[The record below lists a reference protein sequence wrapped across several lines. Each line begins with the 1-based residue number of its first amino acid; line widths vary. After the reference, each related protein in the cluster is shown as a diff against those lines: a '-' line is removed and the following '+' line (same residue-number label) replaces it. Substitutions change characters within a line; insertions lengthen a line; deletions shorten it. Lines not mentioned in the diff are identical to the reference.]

1 MLGVEDNANYV
12 YAVVFMV
19 FGNTY
24 SETTEMDFSFK
35 VGTEKKYSV
44 QLSNGGQTYIIIPCD
59 YYRSTATVSIE
70 NKGTEDLLI
79 KDFDYIVIDGTKE
92 SYTYSTTI
100 RAHKLTSTTTHSRSG
115 YYSKI
120 EYDSK
125 QRVIE
130 ETNKTIAQGA
140 NISTTEYSYYDET
153 SATTAQ
159 KGKIKNITTTD
170 YDGAVEQTNY
180 EYAGDWN
187 NYTQKVTTVK
197 GEQKMQSAYNIN
209 RASKRVC
216 DVTQTDENGLQT
228 IERYSMQNGNLR
240 VSQVEYANTI
250 EKYTYNDF
258 GQVTTVEMLDRTTE
272 ELMMSQ
278 TDNYDNNGVY
288 VGSSYAGSQYT
299 FGYDNTGFVTSINKG
314 QTPLLQYQY
323 YENTQ
328 SLGSNSVQTKT
339 YANGNVENYI
349 YSELVG
355 STASYR
361 TQIEYK
367 NTANVSTAGT
377 YTYNYNADKELL
389 NQTYKVGITNKVSYE
404 YGDLSNLEERKLII
418 RNLPFYT
425 EYTKNIDTVM
435 NRITHASLYNIIDC
449 TTTDTKNITYGYGAN
464 GNISSVKYVGYLTD
478 YTYDTFNRL
487 NNRKVGVGYTTIVNE
502 NYVYKT
508 YEQDEQTYT
517 TKTLAVIDDQTSANR
532 DRTATY
538 DSNGYIT
545 EISYNGENYYYD
557 YDGAGRIKTESY
569 NNQIINYT
577 YDAYNN
583 VQKTGLVYTNGILS
597 SANGAT
603 ISYDDMGNPTTY
615 KGNTFTWE
623 QGRKLVAGSMN
634 GKTFTYAYDGN
645 GMRFEKVV
653 NGVKTNYYYD
663 GSQLLMES
671 TNNKRIW
678 YIYGVTGIEG
688 LIVEEHLGDNH
699 YYFDKNTLGD
709 IVAIRDEDG
718 YIVATYSYD
727 AWGNAK
733 VMNANGTENTSST
746 FIGNINPYRY
756 RGYYYDKETG
766 FYYLQTRYYDPTICR
781 FINADNYELIAQLS
795 TVVGQLNMYSYCG
808 NNPIMCT
815 DESGEA
821 FFIAYIAA
829 LIMSIWDADVRA
841 DMNAIG
847 WNPFNTNAD
856 LAARATKISFYKG
869 SAVISQNLIGTCAAF
884 GTIWKNSNRPTKGID
899 IQHEYGHNIQ
909 EMILGIFYWPCVVI
923 PSVINY
929 HIGDYLN
936 YEEELRDKM
945 YYSKIWER
953 TADWLGGVNRNN
965 YYNFWNINNFIFW

>member
-1 MLGVEDNANYV
+1 
-12 YAVVFMV
+12 
-19 FGNTY
+19 
-24 SETTEMDFSFK
+24 
-35 VGTEKKYSV
+35 
-44 QLSNGGQTYIIIPCD
+44 
-59 YYRSTATVSIE
+59 
-70 NKGTEDLLI
+70 
-79 KDFDYIVIDGTKE
+79 
-92 SYTYSTTI
+92 
-100 RAHKLTSTTTHSRSG
+100 
-115 YYSKI
+115 
-120 EYDSK
+120 
-125 QRVIE
+125 
-130 ETNKTIAQGA
+130 
-140 NISTTEYSYYDET
+140 
-153 SATTAQ
+153 
-159 KGKIKNITTTD
+159 
-170 YDGAVEQTNY
+170 
-180 EYAGDWN
+180 
-187 NYTQKVTTVK
+187 
-197 GEQKMQSAYNIN
+197 
-209 RASKRVC
+209 
-216 DVTQTDENGLQT
+216 
-228 IERYSMQNGNLR
+228 
-240 VSQVEYANTI
+240 
-250 EKYTYNDF
+250 
-258 GQVTTVEMLDRTTE
+258 
-272 ELMMSQ
+272 
-278 TDNYDNNGVY
+278 
-288 VGSSYAGSQYT
+288 
-299 FGYDNTGFVTSINKG
+299 
-314 QTPLLQYQY
+314 
-323 YENTQ
+323 
-328 SLGSNSVQTKT
+328 
-339 YANGNVENYI
+339 
-349 YSELVG
+349 
-355 STASYR
+355 
-361 TQIEYK
+361 
-367 NTANVSTAGT
+367 
-377 YTYNYNADKELL
+377 
-389 NQTYKVGITNKVSYE
+389 
-404 YGDLSNLEERKLII
+404 
-418 RNLPFYT
+418 
-425 EYTKNIDTVM
+425 M
-435 NRITHASLYNIIDC
+435 NRITHASLYSIIDC

-583 VQKTGLVYTNGILS
+583 VQKTGLTYTNGILT

-688 LIVEEHLGDNH
+688 LIVENNLGDNH

-781 FINADNYELIAQLS
+781 FINADNYELIAELS
-795 TVVGQLNMYSYCG
+795 TVIGQLNLYAYAN
-808 NNPIMCT
+808 NNPIMLT
-815 DESGEA
+815 DESGEGI
-821 FFIAYIAA
+821 FFV
-829 LIMSIWDADVRA
+829 L
-841 DMNAIG
+841 
-847 WNPFNTNAD
+847 F
-856 LAARATKISFYKG
+856 LAAFTVVGAGVGLGVGVSQGHEGWQLVGDVALGAFIGLMTGGLVASTWGAMGMVFNWGSVLGITAKRAFALGAAIYDFTGIIISSIKRVKFQPIEMNPTTHKHNPQIEPPAIIRPYSFY
-869 SAVISQNLIGTCAAF
+869 
-884 GTIWKNSNRPTKGID
+884 
-899 IQHEYGHNIQ
+899 
-909 EMILGIFYWPCVVI
+909 VV
-923 PSVINY
+923 
-929 HIGDYLN
+929 GG
-936 YEEELRDKM
+936 EL
-945 YYSKIWER
+945 
-953 TADWLGGVNRNN
+953 
-965 YYNFWNINNFIFW
+965 